1 MYRVARKIGIV
12 IVLLGR
18 EANRNAFPWPWYVL
32 VVLSCLV
39 ADYPVIPRITART
52 LVVLGFDSR

>member
-1 MYRVARKIGIV
+1 MDCARFGPAWADLYRLR
-12 IVLLGR
+12 LLR
-18 EANRNAFPWPWYVL
+18 D
-32 VVLSCLV
+32 LV